1 MTVAAPDIDIKTLI
15 EEIIPFNKLL
25 GVRLTAAD
33 AAAGTVTLRMPL
45 RTELIG
51 NVMRSMAHGGAVSAL
66 IDAAAGAAAALSL
79 PDLRAAP
86 SVATIDMRVDYLAPG
101 RGEWLEAQ
109 ATVMRSGRSVI
120 VVRVDVSDSGDDLVA
135 LGTAAFSVAP
145 HAVGAPR
152 AAGAARPSRR
162 ASSPEEEAE

>member
-1 MTVAAPDIDIKTLI
+1 MTVASPDLDIRTLI

-25 GVRLTAAD
+25 GVRLTKAD
-33 AAAGTVTLRMPL
+33 VAAGTVTLRMPL
-45 RTELIG
+45 RGELIG

-101 RGEWLEAQ
+101 RGEWLEAT
-109 ATVMRSGRSVI
+109 ATVMRSGRRVI
-120 VVRVDVSDSGDDLVA
+120 VVRVDVSDAQGDLVA
-135 LGTAAFSVAP
+135 LGTAAFSVAV
-145 HAVGAPR
+145 AAAAAPR
-152 AAGAARPSRR
+152 QAAASGAAG
-162 ASSPEEEAE
+162 SSPEEDGE

>member
-15 EEIIPFNKLL
+15 EEIIPFNRLL
-25 GVRLTAAD
+25 GVQLVATESST
-33 AAAGTVTLRMPL
+33 GTVTLRMPL
-45 RTELIG
+45 RGELIG

-101 RGEWLEAQ
+101 RGEWLEAR
-109 ATVMRSGRSVI
+109 ATVMRSGRRVI
-120 VVRVDVSDSGDDLVA
+120 VVRVDVADPSGALVA
-135 LGTAAFSVAP
+135 LGTAAFSI
-145 HAVGAPR
+145 
-152 AAGAARPSRR
+152 AAS
-162 ASSPEEEAE
+162 ASGSSLEEEVA

>member
-1 MTVAAPDIDIKTLI
+1 MTVASPDLDIRTLI

-25 GVRLTAAD
+25 GVRLTKAD
-33 AAAGTVTLRMPL
+33 VAAGTVTLRMPL
-45 RTELIG
+45 RGELIG

-101 RGEWLEAQ
+101 RGEWLEAT
-109 ATVMRSGRSVI
+109 ATVMRSGRRVI
-120 VVRVDVSDSGDDLVA
+120 VVRVDVSDAQGDLVA
-135 LGTAAFSVAP
+135 LGTAAFSVAV
-145 HAVGAPR
+145 AAAAAPGQAAASG
-152 AAGAARPSRR
+152 AAG
-162 ASSPEEEAE
+162 SSPEEDGE